1 MKQTEVTQMKLT
13 CNLEI
18 EDFDTKQISE
28 HKTFENLEDAQKY
41 VLDVNGAGMFIIR
54 SADVFENDKYIGRI
68 SQNGRFWPAGHKYA
82 R

>member
-1 MKQTEVTQMKLT
+1 MKLT

-18 EDFDTKQISE
+18 EDFDARQISE

-41 VLDVNGAGMFIIR
+41 VLDVNSACVSIIR

-68 SQNGRFWPAGHKYA
+68 SQNGRFWPVGHKYA